1 MKRESKVS
9 IKKTAGGEEPKQH
22 IDLSE
27 MDESQIADKINQNA
41 AQSQDQQV
49 VRFSVKR

>member
-1 MKRESKVS
+1 MKRESKAS

-27 MDESQIADKINQNA
+27 MDESQITEKKDQNT